1 MPVATETRGKAA
13 LQRIEA
19 PVAVDRPDLPLE
31 LRPEFRPDFRPE
43 LRPQLDAATGIAVGL
58 IFGIAAWCLFALA
71 IVGLVY

>member
-1 MPVATETRGKAA
+1 MPVATETRGKA
-13 LQRIEA
+13 LQQRIDA
-19 PVAVDRPDLPLE
+19 QATVDRPELPPE
-31 LRPEFRPDFRPE
+31 LRPEFRSDFRPV

>member
-1 MPVATETRGKAA
+1 MPVATETRGKA
-13 LQRIEA
+13 LQQRIDA
-19 PVAVDRPDLPLE
+19 PVAVDRPELPPE
-31 LRPEFRPDFRPE
+31 LRPDFRPE